1 MQYGSEH
8 ESLLRAVLYDPDDDA
23 PRLIYADYLDER
35 DDCLMAEFI
44 RLQIAIYRGTDR
56 EYDCPECG
64 GYTTHRLIPFSLI
77 KELCDR
83 CNATGKLVGRTPLVK
98 RDQELWEQIKTR
110 FNVPYA
116 TSIRVERGF
125 VASVT
130 SRTRN
135 FLKHASAMFTWP
147 ISRTNC
153 ASGSGPRFSSATAK
167 ARERSTSDSTATMTW
182 NESWPSSGCRRSR
195 YAADEKRSRPDATH
209 LCFQLLRFPLLT
221 LNHSHVAT

>member
-44 RLQIAIYRGTDR
+44 RLQIAIYRGTDQ

-64 GYTTHRLIPFSLI
+64 GYTTHRLMPFSLI
-77 KELCDR
+77 KKLCDR

-98 RDQELWEQIKTR
+98 RDQELWEQIETR

-116 TSIRVERGF
+116 TGIRVERGF

-130 SRTRN
+130 SRTRH

-147 ISRTNC
+147 VTYVRLSDKG
-153 ASGSGPRFSSATAK
+153 AHDGWVLEDGPRRFKLLPRDWLSPT
-167 ARERSTSDSTATMTW
+167 
-182 NESWPSSGCRRSR
+182 
-195 YAADEKRSRPDATH
+195 
-209 LCFQLLRFPLLT
+209 QLGVLRAFP
-221 LNHSHVAT
+221 